1 MHNSRYSYRR
11 EREREH
17 TPFFDFVAYFVLFLA
32 TPVPF
37 EVHSAPTPRK
47 EERDSMSIHRPPT
60 HVPREVT
67 TTHTPAESAH
77 TFFYDIRRERSHSKA
92 KSFSRTMPPSR
103 NVLLRACE
111 TTV

>member
-1 MHNSRYSYRR
+1 MACTIHDTVTDASAR
-11 EREREH
+11 ESTH
-17 TPFFDFVAYFVLFLA
+17 IFLTFAAYFVLFLA

-67 TTHTPAESAH
+67 TTHT
-77 TFFYDIRRERSHSKA
+77 R
-92 KSFSRTMPPSR
+92 
-103 NVLLRACE
+103 
-111 TTV
+111 

>member
-1 MHNSRYSYRR
+1 MACTIHDTDASAR
-11 EREREH
+11 ESTH
-17 TPFFDFVAYFVLFLA
+17 IVLILVAAYFMLFLA

-67 TTHTPAESAH
+67 TTHT
-77 TFFYDIRRERSHSKA
+77 R
-92 KSFSRTMPPSR
+92 
-103 NVLLRACE
+103 
-111 TTV
+111 